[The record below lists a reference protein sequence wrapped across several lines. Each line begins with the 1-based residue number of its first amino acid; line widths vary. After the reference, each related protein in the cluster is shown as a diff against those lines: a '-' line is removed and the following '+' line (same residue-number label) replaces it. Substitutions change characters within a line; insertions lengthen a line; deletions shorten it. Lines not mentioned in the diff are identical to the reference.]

1 MVSHGYHKTQAGCSV
16 VAPNASTSALPKQQA
31 QNLKNCPSCSWG
43 IPSGPGSRLAPWLLR
58 TTPPHHSEGCHPQR
72 SAPAPTLRRF
82 YQHIL
87 NGCEWDFGI
96 VWGHAMSEDLV
107 HWQHLPPA
115 LLPTPGGH
123 DADGCFSG
131 CCVVDADGR
140 PVILYT
146 GVRLRSNPEC
156 GELPPAEC
164 DLNLPFIESQ
174 LSAIPDLS
182 AFLGCSALRS

>member
-1 MVSHGYHKTQAGCSV
+1 MIQRVIPPQHGGIGHSYQ
-16 VAPNASTSALPKQQA
+16 SALTAYNWSGPVNV
-31 QNLKNCPSCSWG
+31 QNLF
-43 IPSGPGSRLAPWLLR
+43 
-58 TTPPHHSEGCHPQR
+58 
-72 SAPAPTLRRF
+72 RRF

-107 HWQHLPPA
+107 HWEHLPPA
-115 LLPTPGGH
+115 LLPTPGGN

-131 CCVVDADGR
+131 CCVLDADGR

-156 GELPPAEC
+156 GELPPADC

-182 AFLGCSALRS
+182 AS

>member
-1 MVSHGYHKTQAGCSV
+1 MGRDTLGEGPGFCIMGGEHNPPEHGESGH
-16 VAPNASTSALPKQQA
+16 
-31 QNLKNCPSCSWG
+31 PSC
-43 IPSGPGSRLAPWLLR
+43 
-58 TTPPHHSEGCHPQR
+58 
-72 SAPAPTLRRF
+72 RF

-115 LLPTPGGH
+115 LLPTPGGN

-131 CCVVDADGR
+131 CCVLDADGT

-156 GELPPAEC
+156 GELPPPGC

-174 LSAIPDLS
+174 LSAMPDLS
-182 AFLGCSALRS
+182 AFPMPNLGF